1 MEGNQ
6 VSRDGGTIW
15 SYSLSYKVK
24 WRLLLVFSSFMVTLI
39 SADQHE
45 WSSGRVCDLHWSFD
59 ISGIWVITGIR
70 NALPQHIYNIG
81 PGQTITK
88 GSRYFRDPVSERHRK
103 TEVDPVSRGRMKQKE
118 SRRLSQENLE
128 YFYNL
133 TQSVA
138 SQLLARPSEEQKDN
152 SVSILLKKREIGRN
166 LR

>member
-15 SYSLSYKVK
+15 SYNLSCKVK
-24 WRLLLVFSSFMVTLI
+24 WRLLSVFSSSMVTLI

-59 ISGIWVITGIR
+59 ISGIWVITGMW
-70 NALPQHIYNIG
+70 NALPQPIYNIG

-103 TEVDPVSRGRMKQKE
+103 TEVDPVSRRRMKQKE
-118 SRRLSQENLE
+118 SRRLRESREFRIFLQFNSIGSLWQAN
-128 YFYNL
+128 YWQGPQRSKK
-133 TQSVA
+133 TIQC
-138 SQLLARPSEEQKDN
+138 PSC
-152 SVSILLKKREIGRN
+152 
-166 LR
+166 LRKGK